1 MCRICERWDSREG
14 QDASAGGSA
23 PAPLASHGA
32 ELLSPTSPDAHLL
45 HHHQQ
50 DDTAATFRWST
61 PEVDGQERAG
71 PQQSPNAQGA
81 DGQTRET
88 AISLGY
94 ITRVSAFRARSG
106 RVNREGSI
114 FYRFKLSAPRR
125 LRIELRNLS
134 VDADL
139 YLLNA
144 AGTQIAVSDLDGT
157 LVDSI
162 LHDLDPGA
170 YFIRVSAYANR
181 AVDFQLRYRTEAIAR
196 TPETAISLGDL
207 TNVTSFR
214 TRRGTLLNPTF
225 FNVNPV
231 FFRFTLSAARTV
243 RVELRDLAGNR
254 PSGEEALRLHDSFG
268 DVRNSFKYYPGSDR
282 LAEDN
287 TMVQW
292 LTAGTYY
299 VSVDAFGGRT
309 SEFQVRYR
317 TEPARG
323 ARGSSLGTA
332 WYLGDLTSATT
343 YRVRSGTAD
352 RDGVYR
358 RFTVA
363 KWRVVRFELRNLSSS
378 GRPARVRLL
387 DLYGRHID
395 YSLEYRDGKVPLLRD
410 LRPGTYFVFVDN
422 NTTAASPVRYQLRY
436 RREPTPP
443 RGASHATAWY
453 IGNLTRAGGKF
464 RNKYA
469 TVHQGNRYGERD
481 TDYRRFTLTETRTMR
496 IELRRI
502 SFTARDGFFAGIH
515 LGVEDAHGRSVE
527 DDLPFSG
534 TRGHMTTYQSRLGP
548 GTYYIWVRGGHL
560 LGESETIRYHLRYRT
575 LPESGASGQSLWR
588 DDTVSAG
595 SASRLDE
602 RRNLVS
608 AGGMLSA

>member
-23 PAPLASHGA
+23 RGA
-32 ELLSPTSPDAHLL
+32 ARIPWHELLSPTGPDAHLP
-45 HHHQQ
+45 HHQQ
-50 DDTAATFRWST
+50 DGTAATFRWST
-61 PEVDGQERAG
+61 TEVDGHERAG

-81 DGQTRET
+81 AGQTRES

-94 ITRVSAFRARSG
+94 LTRVSEFRARSG

-134 VDADL
+134 ADADL

-144 AGTQIAVSDLDGT
+144 AGTQIAVSELDGT
-157 LVDSI
+157 LVDS
-162 LHDLDPGA
+162 LLNDLGA
-170 YFIRVSAYANR
+170 GTYYIRVDAYGNR
-181 AVDFQLRYRTEAIAR
+181 AVDYQIRYRTEPIAR
-196 TPETAISLGDL
+196 TPDAAISLGDL
-207 TNVTSFR
+207 TKVTTFR
-214 TRRGTLLNPTF
+214 VRRGTLLNPSF

-231 FFRFTLSAARTV
+231 YFRFTLRTARTV
-243 RVELRDLAGNR
+243 RVELRDLSGNLLN
-254 PSGEEALRLHDSFG
+254 GEERLALHDSFG
-268 DVRNSFKYYPGSDR
+268 DQRNSYKHNPGSDR
-282 LAEDN
+282 VGEDN

-309 SEFQVRYR
+309 SEFQIRYR
-317 TEPARG
+317 TEPTTG
-323 ARGSSLGTA
+323 ARGTTLGTA

-352 RDGVYR
+352 RDGLYR

-363 KWRVVRFELRNLSSS
+363 KWRVVRFALRNLSSS

-387 DLYGRHID
+387 DLYGRPID
-395 YSLEYRDGKVPLLRD
+395 DSLEYGDGRVPLLRD

-575 LPESGASGQSLWR
+575 LPEPAASGQSLWR
-588 DDTVSAG
+588 DDSVAAAP
-595 SASRLDE
+595 ASGLNE
-602 RRNLVS
+602 RRQLAS
-608 AGGMLSA
+608 AGGALSA